1 MGKLFDGLLQSLVL
15 EFNVQPTK
23 AVFTLCLHCV
33 LTSIMHIHSV
43 MCKLNE

>member
-23 AVFTLCLHCV
+23 AVFTLRFDIYNAHTFCDV
-33 LTSIMHIHSV
+33 
-43 MCKLNE
+43 